1 MTSLTALWLKDL
13 CSLRNLRR
21 ILQRE
26 SVFKVAFILTFAL
39 GMLGGFFLLFL
50 DGFNFL
56 SSMGGGSHMITRR
69 LFALFFFGLGGM
81 LVMSNTVTSYST
93 IFRSRETAYLLTG
106 PLGVRSLITYKS
118 IESTLLSSWA
128 FVFLIVP
135 FAGAYAWHERLGFLF
150 AVWTALFA
158 GPFVIL
164 CGGLGTLLALVA
176 VRWFPR
182 NRLFWWTLV
191 AGAVL
196 FLGVTLRQHRSE
208 LNDETSFVLN
218 RLLPGLQLASHP
230 LSPSTWTAEGIM
242 SLTEGWFTRGSLLW
256 CTLVS
261 NMLVVGLLVQ
271 WLGTA
276 TFHAAYQRVNG
287 SSDSRRRPAEL
298 LGGLDRLLAFLP
310 HDIRGMVLKDLRSFL
325 RDPMQWSQALI
336 FFGLL
341 AIYFASFRSFHY
353 DQLPNTWRNL
363 IVFLNIF
370 SVASVTC
377 SLASRFV
384 FPQLSLEG
392 HSFWILGLAPTGMG
406 RILATKFLLSATTM
420 VVVSG
425 GLMTLAT
432 WMLQVTPGLRLVAIG
447 LAVAISISV
456 TALATGLGAVFVDL
470 KQSNPV
476 AILSGFGGTMNLVLS
491 LGLMLAAIL
500 PYALIWH
507 WHVIGRIVDTQFV
520 RGNLA
525 ATLWLLAL
533 TLVTTLVPL
542 WLGSLSLKRRE
553 Y

>member
-1 MTSLTALWLKDL
+1 MTALTALWFKDL
-13 CSLRNLRR
+13 CALRNLRR
-21 ILQRE
+21 VLKRE
-26 SVFKVAFILTFAL
+26 SVFKVAFILTFAA
-39 GMLGGFFLLFL
+39 GMMGGFFLLFL
-50 DGFNFL
+50 DGFQFL

-81 LVMSNTVTSYST
+81 LIMSNTVTSYST
-93 IFRSRETAYLLTG
+93 LFRSRETAYLLTG
-106 PLGVRSLITYKS
+106 PLSVRSLVTYKF

-135 FAGAYAWHERLGFLF
+135 FAGAYAWHEQLGLLF

-158 GPFVIL
+158 LPFVML
-164 CGGLGTLLALVA
+164 CGGLGTLLSLIA
-176 VRWFPR
+176 VRWLPR
-182 NRLFWWTLV
+182 HRFFWWTVV
-191 AGAVL
+191 AGALV
-196 FLGVTLRQHRSE
+196 FLGLTLRRHQPE
-208 LNDETSFVLN
+208 LQDETSFVLN

-230 LSPSTWTAEGIM
+230 LAPSTWTAEGIM
-242 SLTEGWFTRGSLLW
+242 SLTDGWFARGVLLW
-256 CTLVS
+256 STLVS
-261 NMLVVGLLVQ
+261 NMLVVGLCVQ

-276 TFHAAYQRVNG
+276 TFDAAYQRVTG
-287 SSDSRRRPAEL
+287 SPDSRRRPAEL
-298 LGGLDRLLAFLP
+298 LGGMERLLACLP

-341 AIYFASFRSFHY
+341 AIYFASFRSFRY
-353 DQLPNTWRNL
+353 DQLPDTWRNM

-406 RILATKFLLSATTM
+406 RILATKFLLSATAM
-420 VVVSG
+420 VAVSG
-425 GLMTLAT
+425 ALMTLAT
-432 WMLQVTPGLRLVAIG
+432 WMLQVSPGLRLVAIG

-470 KQSNPV
+470 KQANPV

-491 LGLMLAAIL
+491 LGLMLAAIM
-500 PYALIWH
+500 PYALAWH
-507 WHVIGRIVDTQFV
+507 WHVMGRIGDAQFI

-542 WLGSLSLKRRE
+542 WLGSRSLKRRE

>member
-1 MTSLTALWLKDL
+1 MTSLSALWLKDL
-13 CSLRNLRR
+13 WALRNLRR

-26 SVFKVAFILTFAL
+26 SVFKVAFILAFAL
-39 GMLGGFFLLFL
+39 GMMGGFFFLFL
-50 DGFNFL
+50 DGFRFL
-56 SSMGGGSHMITRR
+56 SDLGGGSHMITRR

-81 LVMSNTVTSYST
+81 LIISNTITSYST
-93 IFRSRETAYLLTG
+93 IFRSRETPWLLTA
-106 PLGVRSLITYKS
+106 PITVRSLITYKF

-135 FAGAYAWHERLGFLF
+135 FAGAYARHEHLGLLF

-158 GPFVIL
+158 FPFVLL
-164 CGGLGTLLALVA
+164 CGGLGTLMALIAVRWLPRHRWFWWGLVGLALV
-176 VRWFPR
+176 V
-182 NRLFWWTLV
+182 LVLTLQ
-191 AGAVL
+191 
-196 FLGVTLRQHRSE
+196 QHRPE
-208 LNDETSFVLN
+208 LRDEASFVLN

-230 LSPSTWTAEGIM
+230 LAPSTWTSEGIM
-242 SLTEGWFTRGSLLW
+242 SLTDGWFTRGALLW
-256 CTLVS
+256 CTLLS
-261 NMLVVGLLVQ
+261 NMLVVGLAVQ

-276 TFHAAYQRVNG
+276 TFGAAYQRVNG
-287 SSDSRRRPAEL
+287 APDSRRRPAEL

-341 AIYFASFRSFHY
+341 AIYFASFRSFRY
-353 DQLPNTWRNL
+353 DELPETWRNL

-392 HSFWILGLAPTGMG
+392 HSFWILGLAPTRMG
-406 RILATKFLLSATTM
+406 RILATKFLLSATALVT
-420 VVVSG
+420 VSG
-425 GLMTLAT
+425 GLMILAT
-432 WMLQVTPGLRLVAIG
+432 SMLHVAPGLRLVAIG
-447 LAVAISISV
+447 LSMAIAVSV
-456 TALATGLGAVFVDL
+456 SALATGLGALFVDL

-491 LGLMLAAIL
+491 LGLMLAAIM
-500 PYALIWH
+500 PFALTWH
-507 WHVIGRIVDTQFV
+507 WHVTGRIGTPLFLH
-520 RGNLA
+520 GNIA
-525 ATLWLLAL
+525 AALWLGGL

-542 WLGSLSLKRRE
+542 WLGSRSLKRRE